1 MSPRCR
7 LRHKLI
13 RQCKGRTIMFNIIG
27 IEYKKCKRM
36 SSERQRLARSTD
48 NLISYWLMKTW
59 TGIILQQQLRYGV
72 VVLTFSFLQRCS
84 LKLKITQAELIVLH
98 ATVSYGIFKIFLISS
113 AIRPLNTVK
122 PA

>member
-1 MSPRCR
+1 
-7 LRHKLI
+7 
-13 RQCKGRTIMFNIIG
+13 MFNIIG
-27 IEYKKCKRM
+27 IEYKKCKRI